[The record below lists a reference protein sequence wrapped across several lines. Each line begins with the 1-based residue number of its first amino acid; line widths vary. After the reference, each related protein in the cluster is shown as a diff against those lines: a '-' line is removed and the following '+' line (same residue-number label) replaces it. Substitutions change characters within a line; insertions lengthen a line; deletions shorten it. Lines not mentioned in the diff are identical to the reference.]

1 MFYNL
6 LKKRIN
12 LINAIDSQLDKTFE
26 SCIPTVIKSIKNGG
40 CLFFAGNGGS
50 AAEAQHMSAE
60 YIATLDHKN
69 FRPGIKSIAL
79 TTDTSL
85 LTAWT
90 NDFGFKEVFSRQLE
104 TLGKDKD
111 IFFAYSTSGNS
122 ENIIKALEVAK
133 KIGITTIG
141 FSGND
146 GGLMKELCDECF
158 IIPSQ
163 NTALIQEIH
172 TMIGHELCANIE
184 KEIFFK

>member
-1 MFYNL
+1 MFYDQ

-12 LINAIDSQLDKTFE
+12 LINDIDSQFDKTFE
-26 SCIPTVIKSIKNGG
+26 SCVSVIIESIENGG

-60 YIATLDHKN
+60 YIATLDHRN
-69 FRPGIKSIAL
+69 FRPGIKSLAL
-79 TTDTSL
+79 TTDTSF

-90 NDFGFKEVFSRQLE
+90 NDFGFEEIFSRQLE

-122 ENIIKALEVAK
+122 ENIIKALKVAK
-133 KIGITTIG
+133 KIGITSIG
-141 FSGND
+141 FTGND
-146 GGLMKELCDECF
+146 GGLMKELCNECF
-158 IIPSQ
+158 IVPSGK
-163 NTALIQEIH
+163 TALIQEIH

-184 KEIFFK
+184 KGIYFK

>member
-1 MFYNL
+1 M
-6 LKKRIN
+6 
-12 LINAIDSQLDKTFE
+12 
-26 SCIPTVIKSIKNGG
+26 
-40 CLFFAGNGGS
+40 
-50 AAEAQHMSAE
+50 
-60 YIATLDHKN
+60 
-69 FRPGIKSIAL
+69 
-79 TTDTSL
+79 
-85 LTAWT
+85 
-90 NDFGFKEVFSRQLE
+90 E

-111 IFFAYSTSGNS
+111 IFFAYSTGGNS

-133 KIGITTIG
+133 NIGITTIG

-184 KEIFFK
+184 KELFF